1 METEERI
8 RQFLSG
14 YGFGYGYGYG
24 YGFGAGFGDGD
35 GDGDG
40 AGYGDKLEFLAD
52 STYEIDGIF
61 CRFERIH
68 KEWAKVTVISKADF
82 SESLAFIAK
91 YENCFAHGN
100 TIREAMQDAMEKYFS
115 KFDFEQAKESL
126 IAKFKEKKRLTVAEL
141 YNWHGALTGSCRFG
155 RSQFQ
160 REHGLKDEDTLSL
173 EEFVELCGNAY
184 GGEKIKKLLA
194 D

>member
-14 YGFGYGYGYG
+14 SGYGSGYG
-24 YGFGAGFGDGD
+24 DGSGDGD
-35 GDGDG
+35 
-40 AGYGDKLEFLAD
+40 GDKLEFLAD
-52 STYEIDGIF
+52 STYEIDGIS

-100 TIREAMQDAMEKYFS
+100 TIRKAMQDAMEKYFS
-115 KFDFEQAKESL
+115 KLDSELVKERL
-126 IAKFKEKKRLTVAEL
+126 IAEFKKKKSLTVAEL
-141 YNWHGALTGSCRFG
+141 YKWHGALTGSCCFG

-160 REHGLKDEDTLSL
+160 TEHGLKDEDTLSL

>member
-1 METEERI
+1 METERRI

-14 YGFGYGYGYG
+14 SGYGSGYG
-24 YGFGAGFGDGD
+24 SGDGD
-35 GDGDG
+35 
-40 AGYGDKLEFLAD
+40 GDKLEFLSD

-61 CRFERIH
+61 CRFELIH

-115 KFDFEQAKESL
+115 KLCFEQVKERL
-126 IAKFKEKKRLTVAEL
+126 IAEFKEKKSLTVAEL

-173 EEFVELCGNAY
+173 EEFVELCGNVY